1 MIEVGIDGL
10 CRFDGFE
17 RGVASLSEAALS
29 AAAAAPSAGAGWARL
44 PGEYKT
50 GAVKSAARKIM
61 SESEA
66 LVVVGAGGSY
76 VGARAAVEYIR
87 SPEYNLLASGSP
99 RIFFAGG
106 DMSAEHVE
114 RIVSLLSGRDFSVS
128 VVSKSGSTIEPLVA
142 FRIFFSLLEAKYGSE
157 GAARRLYVTTGMNTT
172 LDAFAS
178 ERGCARFYIPDDVG
192 GRFCVLT
199 AAGLLPAA
207 VAGCD
212 VDAIMSGARE
222 EMAAGERT
230 AALYA
235 AVRQALYAS
244 GKKIE
249 ILGCF
254 EPSMRYLGEWWK
266 QLFGES
272 EGKDGKGIFPATA
285 MFTADLHSLGQYIQQ
300 GERILME
307 TFITADRPR
316 SSLRVP
322 GRRLFDDGLDAV
334 SALELHAINLE
345 ASAAVRDA
353 HIEGG
358 VPVIELGVP
367 ELSAE
372 SFGALVYFFES
383 ACVMSSAL
391 SGVDPYGQPGVES
404 YKQKLRARLS
414 GAASLRRGVS
424 SRCR

>member
-1 MIEVGIDGL
+1 MIKVGIDGL
-10 CRFDGFE
+10 DRFDGFE
-17 RGVASLSEAALS
+17 RGAAALSEAALPV
-29 AAAAAPSAGAGWARL
+29 AASHAGAGWARL
-44 PGEYKT
+44 PEEYP
-50 GAVKSAARKIM
+50 AHAAAIKSAAREIT

-76 VGARAAVEYIR
+76 VGARAAIEYIR

-106 DMSAEHVE
+106 DISAEHAE
-114 RIVSLLSGRDFSVS
+114 RVVALLSGLDFSVS
-128 VVSKSGSTIEPLVA
+128 IASKSGSTLEPLLA
-142 FRIFFSLLEAKYGSE
+142 FRVFFSLLEAKYGSG
-157 GAARRLYVTTGMNTT
+157 GAARRLYVTTGAGTA
-172 LDAFAS
+172 LDAFAR
-178 ERGCARFYIPDDVG
+178 ERGCRRFYIPDDVG
-192 GRFCVLT
+192 GRFSALT
-199 AAGLLPAA
+199 AAGLLPSA

-212 VDAIMSGARE
+212 IDAVMAGARGEMVSGARE
-222 EMAAGERT
+222 

-235 AVRQALYAS
+235 AARQTLYAS
-244 GKKIE
+244 GRKIE

-266 QLFGES
+266 QMFGES

-285 MFTADLHSLGQYIQQ
+285 LFTADLHSLGQYIQQ
-300 GERILME
+300 GERTLME
-307 TFITADRPR
+307 TFVTTDKPR

-322 GRRLFDDGLDAV
+322 YSRLFDDGLDAV
-334 SALELHAINLE
+334 ASRELHAINSD
-345 ASAAVRDA
+345 AIAAVREA

-358 VPVIELGVP
+358 APVVTLSIP

-372 SFGALVYFFES
+372 SFGALIYFFES

-404 YKQKLRARLS
+404 YKRKLRARL
-414 GAASLRRGVS
+414 GL
-424 SRCR
+424 